1 MRGEPVIHRKGFDW
15 ITLSIYLSLVIIGW
29 LMQYAVVYDSAAPYA
44 FMDFS
49 TSLGKTSIITL
60 VAFVFFF
67 SGYVIEWK
75 FWSTFSYPIY
85 AITILLLIAVLIFGT
100 SIKGA
105 QSWFNFFGFSLQPSE
120 FAKLGTAFAIA
131 SYISFYKQQIV
142 SVNILLRGFALVLL
156 PLILILLQP
165 DAGSALVFLSLIFVF
180 YRGGISVY
188 YLLIPAG
195 LLLTFI
201 LALIYGVNM
210 VSFLLLIAA
219 ILFLT
224 VVYYQKRYLILA
236 SVFVAI
242 GLVYI
247 YFIGEH
253 GIALLVAGLTF
264 LGLTIYY
271 WLRHQKNSSL
281 FILPTV
287 ITLIFF
293 SFIANY
299 VFNNVL
305 KSHQQ
310 DRINVWLRPEKSDP
324 RGALYNIIQSKMAIG
339 SGGLEG
345 KGFLKGTMTNLDYV
359 PEQSTDFIFSTV
371 GEEQGFVG
379 AISIIILYLLLI
391 LRIIMIGERSNNKFT
406 LYYAYAIASFLFIHF
421 FVNIGM
427 TMGLVPVI
435 GIPLP
440 FLSKG
445 GSALMAFSIMLG
457 ILLKLDVSRRIR

>member
-1 MRGEPVIHRKGFDW
+1 
-15 ITLSIYLSLVIIGW
+15 
-29 LMQYAVVYDSAAPYA
+29 
-44 FMDFS
+44 
-49 TSLGKTSIITL
+49 
-60 VAFVFFF
+60 
-67 SGYVIEWK
+67 
-75 FWSTFSYPIY
+75 
-85 AITILLLIAVLIFGT
+85 
-100 SIKGA
+100 
-105 QSWFNFFGFSLQPSE
+105 
-120 FAKLGTAFAIA
+120 
-131 SYISFYKQQIV
+131 
-142 SVNILLRGFALVLL
+142 
-156 PLILILLQP
+156 
-165 DAGSALVFLSLIFVF
+165 
-180 YRGGISVY
+180 
-188 YLLIPAG
+188 
-195 LLLTFI
+195 
-201 LALIYGVNM
+201 M

-219 ILFLT
+219 IFFLT
-224 VVYYQKRYLILA
+224 VVYFQQRYLILA
-236 SVFVAI
+236 SVFVVI
-242 GLVYI
+242 GLVYL

-253 GIALLVAGLTF
+253 GIALLVAGLIF
-264 LGLTIYY
+264 LGLTLYY
-271 WLRHQKNSSL
+271 WLRNQKNSSL

-379 AISIIILYLLLI
+379 AISIIILYLLLL

-406 LYYAYAIASFLFIHF
+406 LYYAYAIASFLFMHF

-445 GSALMAFSIMLG
+445 GSALMVFSIMLG